1 MILGLII
8 GILIGGVVG
17 VFFMALCVAGK
28 NNGGDD
34 DV

>member
-8 GILIGGVVG
+8 GFLIGGAVG
-17 VFFMALCVAGK
+17 VFVMALCVAGK
-28 NNGGDD
+28 QSGGDD